1 MTRQRQGF
9 TLIEALVALIIFG
22 IITAALGVAL
32 STSIRAEITLQSHQ
46 QDAEV
51 ARAVFHF
58 LQQDLEAAFPAAN
71 NAASLFVGNGAPS
84 SVQLPNSLL
93 YLSTL
98 TGRIQT
104 ADPNLDPVLAM
115 NANVMSNN
123 TNATAAT
130 NSWTPQWDCALVRYW
145 LDSTT
150 GELHRTVVN
159 VPNLQLFA
167 QTNPNVPDVI
177 ADKVLSMQLQFWDPS
192 QQTWRDSWDFEQ
204 PNWQQQMQQLTQQS
218 GQGQSGQSQ
227 NATTTTN
234 SATTGDMQLPSA
246 VQVTLVIQGSDGNP
260 DTFITTIPIEVQ
272 QPPVP
277 NTPVNNSSSS
287 GSQNG
292 SGESGTN
299 EMSTGGGQ

>member
-1 MTRQRQGF
+1 MSVQRKGF

-32 STSIRAEITLQSHQ
+32 STSIRAELTLQNHQ

-58 LQQDLEAAFPAAN
+58 LQKDLEAAFPAAN
-71 NAASLFVGNGAPS
+71 SAASLFVGNGAPS
-84 SVQLPNSLL
+84 SVQLPPSLL

-104 ADPNLDPVLAM
+104 TDPNLDPVLAL
-115 NANVMSNN
+115 NANLLPSN
-123 TNATAAT
+123 TNTLTA
-130 NSWTPQWDCALVRYW
+130 NSWVPQWDCALVRYW
-145 LDSTT
+145 LDTTT

-167 QTNPNVPDVI
+167 QTNSNVPDVI
-177 ADKVLSMQLQFWDPS
+177 ANHVISMQLQFWDPN

-218 GQGQSGQSQ
+218 AQGQSGQSQ

-246 VQVTLVIQGSDGNP
+246 VQITLVIQGSDGNP
-260 DTFITTIPIEVQ
+260 DTFITTIPIEAQ
-272 QPPVP
+272 QPLLP
-277 NTPVNNSSSS
+277 NTPMNSSSSS

-292 SGESGTN
+292 SGMNGTN
-299 EMSTGGGQ
+299 GMSSGGGQ